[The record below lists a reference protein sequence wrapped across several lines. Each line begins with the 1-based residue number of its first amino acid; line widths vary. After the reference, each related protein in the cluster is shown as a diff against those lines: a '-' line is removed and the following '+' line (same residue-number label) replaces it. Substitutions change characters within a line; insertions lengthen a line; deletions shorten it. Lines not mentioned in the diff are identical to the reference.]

1 MPPDE
6 EPVRAHDVSLATGEL
21 SERDAAELADLKQQ
35 IEEQAGFRCAGYKER
50 CLRRRIAVRMR
61 ACAVHGYGDYRALLE
76 RDPDEYRKLV
86 DAVTINVSKF
96 FRNTEVW
103 TLLAAEVIPRL
114 VSLDAPRINI
124 WSAGA
129 AAGEEIYSV
138 AILLLEHA
146 ERERFD
152 LSRFRLVGTD
162 IDLRTLDDAR
172 RGVYGAFALSE
183 TPRAMR
189 ERWFEGP
196 DLTLV
201 RKEVRDMVEFA
212 ELDLIADPYPTD
224 QHLILCRNVVIY
236 FERLVQ
242 EAVFRRFYNALVPGG
257 HLLLGKVEALFGEPM
272 RAFRTVVGRDRL
284 FQKP

>member
-1 MPPDE
+1 
-6 EPVRAHDVSLATGEL
+6 
-21 SERDAAELADLKQQ
+21 
-35 IEEQAGFRCAGYKER
+35 
-50 CLRRRIAVRMR
+50 
-61 ACAVHGYGDYRALLE
+61 
-76 RDPDEYRKLV
+76 V

-114 VSLDAPRINI
+114 MTLDAPRINI

-146 ERERFD
+146 EREHVD
-152 LSRFRLVGTD
+152 LHRFRLVGTD
-162 IDLRTLDDAR
+162 IDLRTLDEAR
-172 RGVYGAFALSE
+172 RAVYGTFALSE
-183 TPRAMR
+183 TPRVMR

-196 DLTLV
+196 ELTHL
-201 RKEVRDMVEFA
+201 RKEVRALVEFA
-212 ELDLIADPYPTD
+212 ELDLISDPYPTE

-236 FERLVQ
+236 FERPVQ
-242 EAVFRRFYNALVPGG
+242 EAVFKRFYSALVPGG

-272 RAFRTVVGRDRL
+272 RAFRTVAGRDRL

>member
-1 MPPDE
+1 MRPDE
-6 EPVRAHDVSLATGEL
+6 KPPRVQHPGLATGEL
-21 SERDAAELADLKQQ
+21 SAHDAAELAALKRQ
-35 IEEQAGFRCAGYKER
+35 IEERAGFRCAGYKER

-61 ACAVHGYGDYRALLE
+61 ACAVHGYGDYGDLLE
-76 RDPDEYRKLV
+76 RDPAEYLKLV

-103 TLLAAEVIPRL
+103 TLLASEVIPRL
-114 VSLDAPRINI
+114 VTLDAPRINI

-146 ERERFD
+146 ERERID
-152 LSRFRLVGTD
+152 LRRFRLVGSD
-162 IDLRTLDDAR
+162 IDVRTLEEAR
-172 RGVYGAFALSE
+172 RGEYGTFALSE
-183 TPRAMR
+183 TPRVMR

-196 DLTLV
+196 ELTRV
-201 RKEVRDMVEFA
+201 RKDVRDMVEFA
-212 ELDLIADPYPTD
+212 ELDLICDQYPLD

-236 FERLVQ
+236 FERPVQ

-257 HLLLGKVEALFGEPM
+257 HLLLGKVETLFGDPQ
-272 RAFRTVVGRDRL
+272 RAFRTVVGRHRL

>member
-1 MPPDE
+1 MRPDE
-6 EPVRAHDVSLATGEL
+6 EPPRAQPSSLATGEL
-21 SERDAAELADLKQQ
+21 SVRDAAELADLKRQ
-35 IEEQAGFRCAGYKER
+35 IEERAGFRCAGYKER

-61 ACAVHGYGDYRALLE
+61 ARAVHGYGDYGELLE
-76 RDPDEYRKLV
+76 RDPDEYSKLV

-103 TLLAAEVIPRL
+103 TLLAAEVVPRL
-114 VSLDAPRINI
+114 AALDAARINI

-138 AILLLEHA
+138 AILLREHA
-146 ERERFD
+146 ERAHID
-152 LSRFRLVGTD
+152 LRRFRLLATD
-162 IDLRTLDDAR
+162 IDLRTLDEAR
-172 RGVYGAFALSE
+172 RAVYGTFALSE

-196 DLTLV
+196 ELTHV
-201 RKEVRDMVEFA
+201 RQDVRDMVEFA
-212 ELDLIADPYPTD
+212 ELDLISDPYPAE

-236 FERLVQ
+236 FERPVQ
-242 EAVFRRFYNALVPGG
+242 EAVFRRFHSALVPGG